1 MSALRYKD
9 SPVLSLRKKK
19 TYLRDVESQRH
30 VEGFHSL
37 VKYLVRLRREG
48 TIDNEVF
55 EELMTMSSSLF
66 VEAEVTERIDKI
78 LEDKIST
85 DYLMELFL

>member
-9 SPVLSLRKKK
+9 SSMLFFRKKN
-19 TYLRDVESQRH
+19 THLRDVESQQH
-30 VEGFHSL
+30 VEGFHNL

-48 TIDNEVF
+48 TIDNAVF
-55 EELMTMSSSLF
+55 EELMTMSSTLF
-66 VEAEVTERIDKI
+66 VEAEVTDRIDKI

-85 DYLMELFL
+85 DYLMELFR

>member
-1 MSALRYKD
+1 MLFS
-9 SPVLSLRKKK
+9 RKKK
-19 TYLRDVESQRH
+19 TYLHDVESQRH

-55 EELMTMSSSLF
+55 EELMAMSSALF